1 MATPTT
7 KPDELAAPLDLLLT
21 SATRP
26 FARRMM
32 PDATWARLGVSLAK
46 QPGAVAGR
54 VGALVRE
61 LGSVVAGRS
70 NRAPARV
77 DKRFTDPAWQS
88 NPLLRRLI
96 QAYLVR
102 HGRRGT
108 PGTRSGKSSTC
119 YSLQSANRRPCDG
132 SVFKVV
138 VRQWLASVVVR
149 HDDPFR

>member
-1 MATPTT
+1 MASPTT

-54 VGALVRE
+54 AGRLAGE

-70 NRAPARV
+70 HRAPARA
-77 DKRFTDPAWQS
+77 DKRFTDPAWQQS
-88 NPLLRRLI
+88 PLLHRI
-96 QAYLVR
+96 MQGYLPAAETADRVL
-102 HGRRGT
+102 T
-108 PGTRSGKSSTC
+108 
-119 YSLQSANRRPCDG
+119 A
-132 SVFKVV
+132 
-138 VRQWLASVVVR
+138 
-149 HDDPFR
+149 